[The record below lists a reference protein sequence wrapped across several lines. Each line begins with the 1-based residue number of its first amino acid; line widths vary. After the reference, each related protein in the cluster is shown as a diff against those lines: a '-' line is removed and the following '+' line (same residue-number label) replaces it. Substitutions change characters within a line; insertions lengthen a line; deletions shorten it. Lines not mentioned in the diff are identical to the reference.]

1 MYSDIYNRSIKR
13 NGPEGGCM
21 FNMGRFLQNI
31 VNSHFIGSISAFI
44 PHKYEINNRSPA
56 PAPLPPKKYFKTLA
70 QNLVFNPDKCPVSKK
85 PSPLDPSFSAGMSPV
100 LSDLGP

>member
-1 MYSDIYNRSIKR
+1 MYSDIYNRSFKR

-56 PAPLPPKKYFKTLA
+56 PAPLPPKKYFKTLEMFSTPINVLF
-70 QNLVFNPDKCPVSKK
+70 QKN
-85 PSPLDPSFSAGMSPV
+85 PSPLDPSFSAGLSPV